1 MIPHK
6 VLNIRCYICTYLA
19 LFFIF
24 VFIRL
29 LEYQILQFHTF
40 FLHISHRSGVDTVHC
55 RLTMT
60 VKEQALQQAIEI
72 AVSHYDC
79 FYEHGGGKLD
89 VLSISNIQLFDCKL
103 YPSDGMDG
111 SNLEKCTGGR
121 CNVSFRI
128 AYNSPLQNGLK
139 ISDNFRCE
147 NVDFEV
153 ISYKEEKFT
162 VKITNKRL
170 TL

>member
-1 MIPHK
+1 
-6 VLNIRCYICTYLA
+6 
-19 LFFIF
+19 
-24 VFIRL
+24 
-29 LEYQILQFHTF
+29 
-40 FLHISHRSGVDTVHC
+40 
-55 RLTMT
+55 MT

-128 AYNSPLQNGLK
+128 AYNSPLQNGIK

>member
-1 MIPHK
+1 
-6 VLNIRCYICTYLA
+6 
-19 LFFIF
+19 
-24 VFIRL
+24 
-29 LEYQILQFHTF
+29 
-40 FLHISHRSGVDTVHC
+40 
-55 RLTMT
+55 MT
-60 VKEQALQQAIEI
+60 VKEQALQQAIEL

-128 AYNSPLQNGLK
+128 AYKSHQDKNLQ
-139 ISDNFRCE
+139 IEEICDCD
-147 NVDFEV
+147 VDFDV
-153 ISYKEEKFT
+153 VDYKGEKFT
-162 VKITNKRL
+162 VKITNQRL
-170 TL
+170 VL

>member
-1 MIPHK
+1 MISHK
-6 VLNIRCYICTYLA
+6 TLYISDYIFSCYAFL
-19 LFFIF
+19 FIF
-24 VFIRL
+24 DFPNPL
-29 LEYQILQFHTF
+29 SKHILQFHTF

>member
-1 MIPHK
+1 
-6 VLNIRCYICTYLA
+6 
-19 LFFIF
+19 
-24 VFIRL
+24 
-29 LEYQILQFHTF
+29 
-40 FLHISHRSGVDTVHC
+40 
-55 RLTMT
+55 MT
-60 VKEQALQQAIEI
+60 VKEQALQQPIEI
-72 AVSHYDC
+72 AVAHYDC

>member
-6 VLNIRCYICTYLA
+6 TLYISDYIFSCYAFL
-19 LFFIF
+19 FIF
-24 VFIRL
+24 DFQNPL
-29 LEYQILQFHTF
+29 SKHILQFHTF

>member
-1 MIPHK
+1 
-6 VLNIRCYICTYLA
+6 
-19 LFFIF
+19 
-24 VFIRL
+24 
-29 LEYQILQFHTF
+29 
-40 FLHISHRSGVDTVHC
+40 
-55 RLTMT
+55 MT
-60 VKEQALQQAIEI
+60 VKGQALQQAIEI

-121 CNVSFRI
+121 CNASFRI
-128 AYNSPLQNGLK
+128 AYKSHQDKNLQIEEN
-139 ISDNFRCE
+139 RYCE
-147 NVDFEV
+147 NVDFDV
-153 ISYKEEKFT
+153 ADYKEEKFI

>member
-1 MIPHK
+1 
-6 VLNIRCYICTYLA
+6 
-19 LFFIF
+19 
-24 VFIRL
+24 
-29 LEYQILQFHTF
+29 
-40 FLHISHRSGVDTVHC
+40 
-55 RLTMT
+55 
-60 VKEQALQQAIEI
+60 
-72 AVSHYDC
+72 
-79 FYEHGGGKLD
+79 
-89 VLSISNIQLFDCKL
+89 
-103 YPSDGMDG
+103 
-111 SNLEKCTGGR
+111 
-121 CNVSFRI
+121 VSFRI

>member
-1 MIPHK
+1 
-6 VLNIRCYICTYLA
+6 
-19 LFFIF
+19 
-24 VFIRL
+24 
-29 LEYQILQFHTF
+29 
-40 FLHISHRSGVDTVHC
+40 
-55 RLTMT
+55 MT

-147 NVDFEV
+147 N
-153 ISYKEEKFT
+153 
-162 VKITNKRL
+162 
-170 TL
+170 

>member
-1 MIPHK
+1 MQYI
-6 VLNIRCYICTYLA
+6 NCYICTCLA
-19 LFFIF
+19 LFFILA
-24 VFIRL
+24 FIRL
-29 LEYQILQFHTF
+29 PEYHILQFHTF